1 VRNIAVGTKSIDRHS
16 IFFAASA
23 ALMMVAHLQGGKTV
37 RDAFFLSNFDVT
49 DLPKMMIATAVFS
62 AIAVVA
68 FSRVLSKFGPVRFTP
83 PLFVFS
89 GIISVGEW
97 VAMAFWPHLVTI
109 ILYLHVTVVDSLLIS
124 GFYSIINE
132 RYDPYSAKKVISRMV
147 IFATL
152 GGLLGAGAASVVA
165 KIVDTRAVI
174 AMLALLH
181 GFSGL
186 ALYQVTRGYI
196 GSQGRSVPPKSLLA
210 IVKQNTLIQRMALLM
225 LTLAATVA
233 LLDYLFKAKLQI
245 SLSKEELVTFFAF
258 FYIGIDIGS
267 LLLQTLV
274 GGKALRWFG
283 LGGTIIVLPLG
294 IIFGGVI
301 TFFLRTLMTIT
312 VLRGAANML
321 TNAFFGPGYELLF
334 TPISPADKR
343 ASKILIDVGANRMGN
358 MLGGLMIM
366 GLLLIPGPMDSFI
379 LLTVMVMAGA
389 MALLIFLLNR
399 GYISQLANN
408 LRSGA
413 VKADNIEIR
422 DKTTQ
427 GTVAS
432 TQTSLE
438 RDRLLQQISL
448 YRSRDVTLAVR
459 PAGKQKTE
467 FEPKSL
473 PATTDEDPEI
483 EAIRDLR
490 SRDEKRIRRV
500 LVNKSVTAELL
511 PHILPLLRIQGVL
524 PEALNAAKAL
534 ASTAS
539 GQLVDALLD
548 RHQHPLIRRRIPL
561 LLGQADNERALQGL
575 ALGLEDRELD
585 VRFRCAEA
593 LSRIKTNHPHL
604 SIDTEAIWR
613 VIYREIAYFSSTGFK
628 LTRGVEPLRYLFNLF
643 GLILGPGVMD
653 ICYNALQTEDPSIRG
668 TALEY
673 LENQLPQNV
682 REPLWPLIASG
693 RIATK
698 SDRSTKEIMYDLLQA
713 GRSIKSR
720 DQILESCMKSLEELD
735 QPTS

>member
-1 VRNIAVGTKSIDRHS
+1 
-16 IFFAASA
+16 
-23 ALMMVAHLQGGKTV
+23 MMVAHLQGGKTV

-83 PLFVFS
+83 ALFVFS

-97 VAMAFWPHLVTI
+97 VGMAFWPHLVTI

-152 GGLLGAGAASVVA
+152 GGLLGAGAASIVA

-196 GSQGRSVPPKSLLA
+196 VSKGRPVPPKGLLT

-225 LTLAATVA
+225 LTLAATIA

-301 TFFLRTLMTIT
+301 TFFLRNLMTIT
-312 VLRGAANML
+312 VMRGAANML

-366 GLLLIPGPMDSFI
+366 GLLFIPGPMDSFI
-379 LLTVMVMAGA
+379 LLTVLVMAGA

-413 VKADNIEIR
+413 VRADNIEIR

-448 YRSRDVTLAVR
+448 YRSGGVALAVR
-459 PAGKQKTE
+459 TADKQKTE

-473 PATTDEDPEI
+473 PAATDEDPEI

-490 SRDEKRIRRV
+490 SRDENRIRRV
-500 LVNKSVTAELL
+500 LVNKAVTAELL

-524 PEALNAAKAL
+524 PEALNAAKTL

-613 VIYREIAYFSSTGFK
+613 VIYRETAYFSSTGFK